1 MPWVGNELNGA
12 MIFWVWMVWGG
23 LDFHMYATLPR
34 LHSSVPPRLVGNGLT
49 CQHSLHPALPATIF
63 LPPRS
68 DSRKTLDSRPKPL
81 SKHVKTCQNMSNPL
95 HESLVLQ

>member
-34 LHSSVPPRLVGNGLT
+34 LHSSVPPRLVGKGLT